1 MYRSLSQIRQ
11 ALQERRISLPDL
23 LEHYLLRIQEHQA
36 LNAWVEVFEDRA
48 RKQAAG
54 MQVLLEEGKA
64 GPLCGAF
71 ISIKDNLCL
80 EGQHVTAAS
89 GILQGFVSPYTATAL
104 ERLEAAGA
112 IILGRVNC
120 DEFGMGSSNEHS
132 IYGPVKNPLDPER
145 VPGGSSGGSAA
156 AVASGTCL
164 ASIGSDTGG
173 SIRQPAGFCGVSGF
187 KPSYGRISR
196 WGLLAYASSFD
207 QIGIIAHEVADVQ
220 AMYTVMCGPDGK
232 DDTTA
237 YHPPVPTKSPSK
249 KLAVFKEAL
258 HHPGMDAGVKTMV
271 LDHLEF
277 LKVQGFQVE
286 EVPFAL
292 LDQLIATY
300 YILTTAEAS
309 SNLSRYDGVRYGHR
323 SEAATD
329 LSSMYKKSRTE
340 GFGKEVQRRILL
352 GTFVLSAGYQEA
364 YYQQAQKVRRL
375 IREATVEILK
385 DYDALVLPI
394 APGVAWKMG
403 EKSGDATSMYLADIF
418 TVHANLCGL
427 PAYCLPIGAHPVNG
441 MPVGIQYTGPQW
453 GEDALLEL
461 VAEVNTAMTHE

>member
-1 MYRSLSQIRQ
+1 MT
-11 ALQERRISLPDL
+11 LPDL
-23 LEHYLLRIQEHQA
+23 LEYYLERIRRHQE

-48 RKQAAG
+48 RAQAKA
-54 MQVLLEEGKA
+54 MQALWDQGNA

-80 EGQHVTAAS
+80 AGHQVSAGS
-89 GILQGFVSPYTATAL
+89 GILKGYVSPYTATAL

-132 IYGPVKNPLDPER
+132 VYGAVKNPLDLER

-156 AVASGTCL
+156 AVAAGTCL

-173 SIRQPAGFCGVSGF
+173 SIRQPAGFCGVAGF

-207 QIGIIAHEVADVQ
+207 QIGVIAHQVEDIQ
-220 AMYTVMCGPDGK
+220 AFYAVMEGPDGK
-232 DDTTA
+232 DETLA
-237 YHPPVPTKSPSK
+237 HSPPVPDKPVQK
-249 KLAVFKEAL
+249 RLAILREAL
-258 HHPGMDAGVKTMV
+258 HHPGMDPEVRA
-271 LDHLEF
+271 LAEQHLAE
-277 LKVQGFQVE
+277 LRAKGYQVD
-286 EVPFAL
+286 EVPFEL
-292 LDQLIATY
+292 LDQLVATY
-300 YILTTAEAS
+300 YVLTTAEAS

-323 SEAATD
+323 SESATD
-329 LSSMYKKSRTE
+329 LASLYRKSRTE

-375 IREATVEILK
+375 IAEATTDILNH
-385 DYDALVLPI
+385 YDALILPI
-394 APGVAWKMG
+394 APGVAWKLG
-403 EKSGDATSMYLADIF
+403 EKSGDATAMYLADIF

-427 PAYCLPIGAHPVNG
+427 PAYCLPIGKHPENG
-441 MPVGIQYTGPQW
+441 LPVGIQYTGAQW
-453 GEDALLEL
+453 GEAALLDL
-461 VAEVNTAMTHE
+461 VSQIAPVMPHE